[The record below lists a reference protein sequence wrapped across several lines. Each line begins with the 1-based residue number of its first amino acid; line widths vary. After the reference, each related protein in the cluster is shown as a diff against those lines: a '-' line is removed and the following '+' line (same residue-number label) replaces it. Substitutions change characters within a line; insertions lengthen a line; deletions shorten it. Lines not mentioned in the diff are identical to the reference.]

1 MHEVVGLT
9 AQNLSYEKIEEGLET
24 TEKDRWEREIMR
36 TYSIVQTQTWGSCL
50 VQKSREVTSGP
61 DIAAEQSTELLMR
74 SETAQPDGW
83 KTA

>member
-1 MHEVVGLT
+1 
-9 AQNLSYEKIEEGLET
+9 
-24 TEKDRWEREIMR
+24 MR

-74 SETAQPDGW
+74 SETAQPDG
-83 KTA
+83 